1 MVTAARIFQTKER
14 IRALNAS
21 GKPVPPYL
29 KGYLRRLDR
38 DLNKMRSVAVYYRE
52 YSSIENLQLLGENY
66 IKQMKRDLTPLT
78 FQTSILCQR
87 IGIAKDGFYSSMRE
101 GHKYD
106 ANDNQYLD
114 TCLALKKVDSQK
126 VNKMIK
132 FQSLP
137 RQKRQAIR
145 EEVLRMYAE
154 TDMSYV
160 EIAEV
165 NGVQLRTVEYI
176 IRNFASELPETPVM
190 RKNKKDASAEDY
202 DALRAEITRLKKEL
216 RHEKMRAEALD
227 TMIDV
232 AEEMFNIPV
241 RKKAGTKQ

>member
-1 MVTAARIFQTKER
+1 
-14 IRALNAS
+14 
-21 GKPVPPYL
+21 
-29 KGYLRRLDR
+29 
-38 DLNKMRSVAVYYRE
+38 
-52 YSSIENLQLLGENY
+52 
-66 IKQMKRDLTPLT
+66 MKRSSKEKL
-78 FQTSILCQR
+78 QIIQR
-87 IGIAKDGFYSSMRE
+87 LIAGE
-101 GHKYD
+101 
-106 ANDNQYLD
+106 
-114 TCLALKKVDSQK
+114 CLALKKVDSQK